1 MLYLK
6 TVFIKLYS
14 RKALSSLVE
23 EDLASD
29 HLGKLNTNK
38 SIGPDGIYSQLMR
51 ELAEV
56 IAEPLSVFF
65 ETSQKLGRYLSK
77 SNVTSVFKKGKKK
90 EPENYRPISD
100 LTPSLGGQ

>member
-6 TVFIKLYS
+6 AVFIKLYS
-14 RKALSSLVE
+14 RKALLSLVE

-65 ETSQKLGRYLSK
+65 ETSRRLGRYLSK
-77 SNVTSVFKKGKKK
+77 SNVTSVFEKGARKLQA
-90 EPENYRPISD
+90 NQ
-100 LTPSLGGQ
+100 T